1 MMYNKQGNR
10 LTFAWPIGQV
20 MAELFSKI
28 GWFDRLLELV
38 SYLVA
43 LVATASILA
52 SIYNSMNERRRE
64 IAILR
69 ALGARRRTIFGAIL
83 LEAASI
89 SALGMV
95 IAFVFYALIM
105 VGAANLIRAQTG
117 VVLDPAK
124 FNPVMLWAPAAL
136 ITLGALAGIVPAVKA
151 YRTDVAEF
159 LVPTS

>member
-1 MMYNKQGNR
+1 
-10 LTFAWPIGQV
+10 
-20 MAELFSKI
+20 
-28 GWFDRLLELV
+28 
-38 SYLVA
+38 
-43 LVATASILA
+43 
-52 SIYNSMNERRRE
+52 
-64 IAILR
+64 
-69 ALGARRRTIFGAIL
+69 LGARRRTIFGAIL